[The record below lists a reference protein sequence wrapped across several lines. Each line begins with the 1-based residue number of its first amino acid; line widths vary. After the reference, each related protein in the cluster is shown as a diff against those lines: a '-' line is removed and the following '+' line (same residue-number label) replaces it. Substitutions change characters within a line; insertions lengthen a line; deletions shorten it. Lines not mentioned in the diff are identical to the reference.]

1 MVRERNKPKQACRE
15 RNLSMVRERNLNKVP
30 ERVLTTTPDP
40 PFMNT
45 ISIISRILV
54 QLQMHLCCVFSQ
66 CSNLKRLQECQFII
80 CYKFHKK
87 KTHLTIPVFSIT
99 STGGSPELGAE
110 RIQKHFCVLLPENT
124 QITILLQNLQLINC
138 VFQAMKH
145 MLVNRVHATYKKHK
159 GIVQSG
165 TDNEVQ
171 HTT

>member
-1 MVRERNKPKQACRE
+1 MVRERNLSMVRERNEPKQACRE

-87 KTHLTIPVFSIT
+87 NTSNNTSVLNNQYWRLSRIGCRKDLETFLCPLTREHIDHYTTTESVAHKLCILGNETHVSEP
-99 STGGSPELGAE
+99 STCN
-110 RIQKHFCVLLPENT
+110 I
-124 QITILLQNLQLINC
+124 
-138 VFQAMKH
+138 
-145 MLVNRVHATYKKHK
+145 
-159 GIVQSG
+159 
-165 TDNEVQ
+165 
-171 HTT
+171 